1 MEKEKFLKR
10 SGVENDIKC
19 QTTNGKE
26 ICSINGNAGGEKD
39 CVQNRLQ
46 ITQGERSQLDYSG
59 W

>member
-1 MEKEKFLKR
+1 M
-10 SGVENDIKC
+10 SC

-26 ICSINGNAGGEKD
+26 TCSINGNAGGEKD

-46 ITQGERSQLDYSG
+46 IRQGERSQLDYSG

>member
-10 SGVENDIKC
+10 SVVENDIMC

-26 ICSINGNAGGEKD
+26 TVSINGNAGGEKG

-46 ITQGERSQLDYSG
+46 ITQGERRLLDYSG

>member
-10 SGVENDIKC
+10 SVVENDIMC

-26 ICSINGNAGGEKD
+26 TVSINGNADGEKD
-39 CVQNRLQ
+39 YVQNMLQ
-46 ITQGERSQLDYSG
+46 ITQGERRLLDYSG